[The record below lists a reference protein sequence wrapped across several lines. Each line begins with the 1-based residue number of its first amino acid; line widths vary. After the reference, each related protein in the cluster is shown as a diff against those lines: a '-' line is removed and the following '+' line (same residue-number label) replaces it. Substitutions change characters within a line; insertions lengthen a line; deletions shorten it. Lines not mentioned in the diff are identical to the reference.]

1 MTDDASIPALWR
13 LGFRPFYLAASLF
26 AALSIVLW
34 AAQYAGWLRAP
45 LIGGPLAHAHEMLFG
60 FTFAVV
66 AGFLFTA
73 VPNWSGR
80 PTPRGGLLAAIVAI
94 WVAARVLAFTPFGA
108 ATMFA
113 NMAFLLA
120 VATGIAVPLVQ
131 SGNRRNYF
139 FVAIVA
145 AAACAEALTQL
156 GSIGALAFPAM
167 RGLQIGFD
175 LVILIIA
182 IVSGRVIPMF
192 TNNAIPQAGAR
203 RLPALEKVSIAIV
216 LLVLAADLAGLSGAP
231 LAGVLAF
238 AAVVHAARLALWR
251 PLRTLRVPLVWSLDL
266 AYAWLPIHFALRAGA
281 ELGAAPLSLAIHA
294 LTVGAIGGLTMAMM
308 TRTARGHTGLPLRAD
323 RADVVGYSL
332 VFAAAV
338 LRVFGPLA
346 APTLQIDWIVF
357 SAVLWASA
365 YGLYFIAYWPRLT
378 TPRRDGKAG

>member
-1 MTDDASIPALWR
+1 MTDDASIAAVWR

-26 AALSIVLW
+26 ASVSIILW
-34 AAQYAGWLRAP
+34 AAQYAGWMRAP
-45 LIGGPLAHAHEMLFG
+45 LIGGPFAHAHEMLFG

-73 VPNWSGR
+73 VRNWSGR
-80 PTPRGGLLAAIVAI
+80 QTPRGGLLAAIVAI
-94 WVAARVLAFTPFGA
+94 WVAARILAFTPFGV
-108 ATMFA
+108 ATMSA

-120 VATGIAVPLVQ
+120 VAAGIGVPLVQ

-139 FVAIVA
+139 FVAIIVA
-145 AAACAEALTQL
+145 AAMAEALTQL
-156 GSIGALAFPAM
+156 ASIGALAFPVV

-182 IVSGRVIPMF
+182 IVTGRVIPMF
-192 TNNAIPQAGAR
+192 TNNAVPRAGAR
-203 RLPALEKVSIAIV
+203 RLPTLEKASIVIV

-231 LAGVLAF
+231 LAGVLTF
-238 AAVVHAARLALWR
+238 ATIAHAVRLALWQ

-266 AYAWLPIHFALRAGA
+266 AYAWLPIHFALRAA
-281 ELGAAPLSLAIHA
+281 SELGAAPLSLAIHA

-323 RADVVGYSL
+323 RADVIAY
-332 VFAAAV
+332 VFVFGAAL

-346 APTLQIDWIVF
+346 APSLQIDWIAV

-365 YGLYFIAYWPRLT
+365 YGLYFIVYWPRLT
-378 TPRRDGKAG
+378 AARRDGKAG